1 MDCCIDGD
9 DGPLDL
15 AAMADLVAVIK
26 GAGAEGSRT
35 GSSVTALRAMKR
47 HLIPRVL
54 SADKAVRCRKVFEA
68 LAYFED
74 QGVKTSYV
82 FRPEELRHFAIH
94 FDLVVDGED
103 YGRPVRR
110 AAAAFLDLPVIGSI
124 SADGGVDISEVSIAF
139 GSAEMGTYCVAN
151 DLNNRV

>member
-54 SADKAVRCRKVFEA
+54 YYAK
-68 LAYFED
+68 LATDDEYAYMT
-74 QGVKTSYV
+74 K
-82 FRPEELRHFAIH
+82 
-94 FDLVVDGED
+94 
-103 YGRPVRR
+103 
-110 AAAAFLDLPVIGSI
+110 
-124 SADGGVDISEVSIAF
+124 
-139 GSAEMGTYCVAN
+139 
-151 DLNNRV
+151 